1 MTPELRDLLHRELS
15 DLKNRKVISKN
26 SDKRLENYEKLN
38 IWTNSE
44 EHKTKSRETAMKLR
58 ARFTMD
64 QVKEMRDTYYYGEPI
79 TMETL
84 NEIFGNKVSIQ
95 NIKQILK
102 NVSYKIDDWN
112 YSDYEERKKQ
122 FKIFR
127 DKKYGEDVLSGISV
141 IDFEK
146 KWGTSRFVYY
156 RICKK
161 IGYKLRY
168 GCKRPPM

>member
-1 MTPELRDLLHRELS
+1 MTPELRDLLMKEIS
-15 DLKNRKVISKN
+15 DLKNRKFLSKN
-26 SDKRLENYEKLN
+26 SDKQLERYEKLHV
-38 IWTNSE
+38 WRNSE
-44 EHKTKSRETAMKLR
+44 ENKTKNRETAMKST

-64 QVKEMRDTYYYGEPI
+64 EVKEMRDRFYHGEPI

-84 NEIFGNKVSIQ
+84 NEIFGNKVAIP
-95 NIKQILK
+95 NIKQILT

-122 FKIFR
+122 FKIVR
-127 DKKYGEDVLSGISV
+127 DKKYGEDVLSGISA

-146 KWGTSRFVYY
+146 KWGVDKCVYY

-161 IGYKLRY
+161 IGYKRY
-168 GCKRPPM
+168 GCNRPPM